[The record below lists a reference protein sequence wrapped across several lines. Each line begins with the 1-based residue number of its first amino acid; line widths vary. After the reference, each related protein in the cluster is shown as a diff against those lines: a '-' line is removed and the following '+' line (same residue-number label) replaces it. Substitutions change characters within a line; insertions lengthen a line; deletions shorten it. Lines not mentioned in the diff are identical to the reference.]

1 MGMDAP
7 DPDEAEGPSE
17 APPLGALERLRGL
30 QAPRAIDLLVKP
42 EVGVVVLTGPNT
54 GEGGGVKPEVG
65 VVFLTGPNTGGGGRV

>member
-54 GEGGGVKPEVG
+54 GEGGGSSPRWAWCSSPAQ
-65 VVFLTGPNTGGGGRV
+65 TQGGG

>member
-42 EVGVVVLTGPNT
+42 EVGMGVNDHGRSSGCSMRWMASRTRSGSNT
-54 GEGGGVKPEVG
+54 LRQSGW
-65 VVFLTGPNTGGGGRV
+65 